1 MLEIKLIKTSLLGR
15 TVFAQIMGARIIAE
29 PDAKKGIW
37 WEKNGE
43 DIYAIIHKD
52 DVDELNIFIQL
63 LNKAL
68 FSRRISLEEKGKLV
82 YKSKWFKAC
91 PEIHGLIGQLE
102 TSE

>member
-15 TVFAQIMGARIIAE
+15 MVFAQVMGAQVIAE

-37 WEKNGE
+37 WERNGE

-52 DVDELNIFIQL
+52 DIDELNAFIQL
-63 LNKAL
+63 LNKVL
-68 FSRRISLEEKGKLV
+68 FSKRLTLEEKGKLV
-82 YKSKWFKAC
+82 YKSMWLKAC
-91 PEIHGLIGQLE
+91 PEFHSLIGQLQ